1 MTFGEGAMK
10 ARHLLLGTIALFAL
24 TTVAEAQKQK
34 APRRDRN
41 RITAEEIAERA
52 TAQNAFDV
60 IKALRP
66 QWFSSRGPTTIL
78 MQEVGI
84 VVYRGPS
91 RLGSVDELRSIPA
104 DQIEELRFY
113 SPGDATMRFGTDHPS
128 GAIEVEMKR

>member
-1 MTFGEGAMK
+1 MWS
-10 ARHLLLGTIALFAL
+10 RQLLLGTIGLVAM
-24 TTVAEAQKQK
+24 TTVGEAQKQK

-41 RITAEEIAERA
+41 KITAEEIAEKPA
-52 TAQNAFDV
+52 AQNAHDI

-66 QWFSSRGPTTIL
+66 QWLSSRGPTTIL

-84 VVYRGPS
+84 VVYRDNS
-91 RLGSVDELRSIPA
+91 KLGSIDELRSIPA
-104 DQIEELRFY
+104 DQIGELRFY